1 MKGSIYKC
9 IKFTDAEVD
18 DGAIFDFSRIAVSS
32 ESREKLMDAIES
44 IMRDAKIDID
54 SDPLLTKHFKDI
66 AKNILVAY
74 IESVRRRSNEFAAY
88 VAYPDESGVYPNG
101 DKAHSRMNN
110 DEVARLIARHH
121 ITSKGQ
127 SMESGTTFFESDI
140 CLPPCMYNNYDN
152 L

>member
-1 MKGSIYKC
+1 MKDPIYKC

-18 DGAIFDFSRIAVSS
+18 DDAIFDFSHIAVSS

-44 IMRDAKIDID
+44 IMRDAKIDVD
-54 SDPLLTKHFKDI
+54 SDPSLTKHFKDI

-74 IESVRRRSNEFAAY
+74 IESIRRRSNEFAAY
-88 VAYPDESGVYPNG
+88 VAYPDESGIYPNG
-101 DKAHSRMNN
+101 DKARNRMNN
-110 DEVARLIARHH
+110 DEVARLMAQYH

-127 SMESGTTFFESDI
+127 SMKSGTSFFESDI
-140 CLPPCMYNNYDN
+140 YLPPCMYNNYDN